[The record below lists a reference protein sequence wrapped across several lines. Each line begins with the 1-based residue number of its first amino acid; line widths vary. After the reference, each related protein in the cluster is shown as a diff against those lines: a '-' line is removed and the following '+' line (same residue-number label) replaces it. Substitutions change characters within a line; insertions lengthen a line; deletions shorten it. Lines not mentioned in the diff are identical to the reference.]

1 MNDLE
6 TIVGEQTIIQGD
18 LRGDED
24 LTVLGRVEGSITLT
38 KTLIVESQGIVQA
51 DMDVKNAEISGVVVG
66 NIVASEFVRINDGGR
81 MVGDISAPRVI
92 VVSGA
97 SFRGHVDMGNMEARR
112 SDAAQRPTP
121 TRIPSPASRPS
132 FRKESTA
139 RPQPAPRATPA
150 RTQARA
156 TKPAHA
162 PATPAPKEPAR
173 NRPAKPG
180 KPAEPKSSTGAGS
193 GRSPAKGKPARKPP
207 KPPSA
212 VKGKKKV
219 KKRR

>member
-1 MNDLE
+1 MNELE

-24 LTVLGRVEGSITLT
+24 LTVLGRVEGSVTLT

-51 DMDVKNAEISGVVVG
+51 DMDVRNAEISGVVVG
-66 NIVASEFVRINDGGR
+66 NIVASEYVRINDGGR

-97 SFRGHVDMGNMEARR
+97 SFRGHVDMGNMAAPR
-112 SDAAQRPTP
+112 SDAASHPVPSRAPA
-121 TRIPSPASRPS
+121 SPASRPS
-132 FRKESTA
+132 FRQEST
-139 RPQPAPRATPA
+139 RPQPTPRPVPTRAP
-150 RTQARA
+150 ARA
-156 TKPAHA
+156 TKPAPS
-162 PATPAPKEPAR
+162 PATKNEPTR
-173 NRPAKPG
+173 SRPAKP
-180 KPAEPKSSTGAGS
+180 AAPKSPAKSGTRST
-193 GRSPAKGKPARKPP
+193 PKGKPARKPP